1 MEIMKIRGWPVA
13 MVGILL
19 SACAAPPQK
28 PTPIAVAAP
37 AASPK
42 SIGSDALQPTDVE
55 KKSREMGYHV
65 EIQNGQRGYCRN
77 TAPTG
82 SHISRKECL
91 SPAAMAQA
99 VQTAEDIQNQIS
111 QRNGQACTGCARD

>member
-1 MEIMKIRGWPVA
+1 MEIVKIRAWLPA
-13 MVGILL
+13 LGILL

-28 PTPIAVAAP
+28 LPPVAIAAP
-37 AASPK
+37 AASPM
-42 SIGSDALQPTDVE
+42 SPGPDALQPTDVE

-65 EIQNGQRGYCRN
+65 EIQNGKRGYCRN

-91 SPAAMAQA
+91 SPEAMAQA
-99 VQTAEDIQNQIS
+99 VQKGEEIQNQIS
-111 QRNGQACTGCARD
+111 QRNGQACAGCARD

>member
-1 MEIMKIRGWPVA
+1 MDVMRIPGWPV
-13 MVGILL
+13 VVLGVLL

-28 PTPIAVAAP
+28 PAPVVIAAP
-37 AASPK
+37 IGSPK
-42 SIGSDALQPTDVE
+42 PGGPDTLQPIDVE

-99 VQTAEDIQNQIS
+99 VQTAEETQNQVS

>member
-1 MEIMKIRGWPVA
+1 MEVMNIRGWPVVL
-13 MVGILL
+13 MGVLL

-28 PTPIAVAAP
+28 PTPAVIAAP
-37 AASPK
+37 VGSPK
-42 SIGSDALQPTDVE
+42 PGGLDALQPIDVE
-55 KKSREMGYHV
+55 KKSREMGYHI
-65 EIQNGQRGYCRN
+65 EIKNGQRGYCRN

-99 VQTAEDIQNQIS
+99 VQTAEEIQNQIS
-111 QRNGQACTGCARD
+111 KRNGQACTGCARD